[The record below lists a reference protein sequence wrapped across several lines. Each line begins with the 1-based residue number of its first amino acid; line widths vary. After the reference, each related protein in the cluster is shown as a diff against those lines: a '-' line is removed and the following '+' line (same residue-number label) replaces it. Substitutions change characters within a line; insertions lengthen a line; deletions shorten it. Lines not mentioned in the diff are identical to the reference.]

1 MHPEPGQQGHRLRA
15 RALGLGPEPGACIVK
30 AYTVASD
37 IESPEDGC
45 PEATEKKY
53 AKVPGGT
60 LGRRNDPTTPG
71 SSPMSGVSSLRLEKR
86 LFE

>member
-1 MHPEPGQQGHRLRA
+1 MRPI
-15 RALGLGPEPGACIVK
+15 GPEPGACIVK

>member
-1 MHPEPGQQGHRLRA
+1 MRPI
-15 RALGLGPEPGACIVK
+15 GPEPGACIVK

-53 AKVPGGT
+53 AKVTGGT
-60 LGRRNDPTTPG
+60 LGRRSDLTTPG
-71 SSPMSGVSSLRLEKR
+71 SSPMPRVSSLRLEKR
-86 LFE
+86 LFG